1 MEVDIIEHILN
12 REKETGLDMVE
23 EMLLKMTKECNEIG
37 RLISKRTL
45 ADTSSDS
52 IETVS
57 EYVDSLKDMGYI
69 KERYNKDLTIT
80 KEGEAKLEEIR

>member
-1 MEVDIIEHILN
+1 MEVDIIEEILN
-12 REKETGLDMVE
+12 REKQTGLDIVQ
-23 EMLLKMTKECNEIG
+23 EMFLKMTKESNELN
-37 RLISKRTL
+37 RFISKKML
-45 ADTSSDS
+45 ADSSSDS

-80 KEGEAKLEEIR
+80 EEGEAKLEEIR